1 MTGQQIIF
9 RDLKLEHLRDTLQIM
24 THSVIIQ
31 VQKSKQALF
40 KNDTDLAL
48 EVMSNSR
55 RINIFKLKIDYD
67 CKNFLA
73 LYNPVAVDLRFIL
86 SSMKISESLERISNH
101 TKKICTL
108 FEKNSSDFNADILR
122 AFNIHIMFDGAIQM
136 LYNMQEA
143 MDNENPEQAGEIFK
157 KDLRLNK
164 INREADTLAFHY
176 IVEDPENTK
185 TILSLLEIIHK
196 VERIGDEV
204 KNISERLIFYYEA
217 KVVRHSSFYKGE
229 QED

>member
-1 MTGQQIIF
+1 M
-9 RDLKLEHLRDTLQIM
+9 EHLRETLQIM

-31 VQKSKQALF
+31 VQKSKQSLF
-40 KNDTDLAL
+40 KKDTDLAL
-48 EVMSNSR
+48 EVVSNSK
-55 RINIFKLKIDYD
+55 RIKILKLKIDYD

-86 SSMKISESLERISNH
+86 SSIKISESLDRISNH
-101 TKKICTL
+101 TKKICMAL
-108 FEKNSSDFNADILR
+108 ERNSTELNVQILK

-143 MDNENPEQAGEIFK
+143 MDNENPDQAGETFK
-157 KDLRLNK
+157 KDLHLNK
-164 INREADTLAFHY
+164 INREADTLAFKY
-176 IVEDPENTK
+176 IMEDPENTK
-185 TILSLLEIIHK
+185 IIISLLEIIHK

-217 KVVRHSSFYKGE
+217 KVLRHSSFYKGTQDE
-229 QED
+229 